1 MASGNPQWFW
11 NASENPFSQSCPP
24 VWTAY
29 SDSDNQK
36 IEQAFK
42 SGSTTAQLQNH
53 VIHLREHMQVHK
65 TDFNRQRPV
74 KREPK
79 E

>member
-1 MASGNPQWFW
+1 MTSSNPQWFW

-29 SDSDNQK
+29 SESDNKK
-36 IEQAFK
+36 IEQARL
-42 SGSTTAQLQNH
+42 SGSSTAQLQNH
-53 VIHLREHMQVHK
+53 VIHLNERMQVHK
-65 TDFNRQRPV
+65 SDFNRQRPV

-79 E
+79 D